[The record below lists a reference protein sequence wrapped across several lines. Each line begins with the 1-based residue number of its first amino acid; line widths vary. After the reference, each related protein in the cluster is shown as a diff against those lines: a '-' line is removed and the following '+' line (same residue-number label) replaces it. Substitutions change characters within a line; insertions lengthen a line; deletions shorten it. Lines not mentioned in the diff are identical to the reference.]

1 MEAIDTLTDTLTP
14 VNCVVCRREFEVF
27 AGSLEPDEDYVCDT
41 CYDFLTPPNKANE
54 PDKKGGSQN

>member
-14 VNCVVCRREFEVF
+14 VICVVCRREFEVF

-41 CYDFLTPPNKANE
+41 CYDFLNNE
-54 PDKKGGSQN
+54 AAEQGK